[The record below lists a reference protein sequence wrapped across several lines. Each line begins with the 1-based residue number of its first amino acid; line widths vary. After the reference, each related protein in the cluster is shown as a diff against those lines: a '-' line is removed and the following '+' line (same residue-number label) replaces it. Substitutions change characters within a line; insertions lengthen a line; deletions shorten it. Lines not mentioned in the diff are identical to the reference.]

1 MSTSRLVELDESP
14 PRARRPADAVKVIGG
29 AVLVGWG
36 VLSVDVQTA
45 WERALAGL
53 VTELPPWIRSIFAVG
68 SVLGLLYG
76 VGVVLVIVLHRR
88 TRPGAVRD
96 VVVAVLLGAGLAAI
110 LARVTTGSWPD
121 LTGLFALDDPT
132 RQFPVLRVVVVTS
145 ILVAASPHLS
155 RPMRRT
161 GWLMIA
167 ATAIAAVGLGYAH
180 PSDAVGGLGVGLIA
194 GGAVLLVAGSPRGY
208 PNPAAVADA
217 LRRMGLSIEEVW
229 IEPEQSWGVR
239 RLGATTAEGDAL
251 AIKAYGRDA
260 SDSQLMAKAWRALW
274 YREDGRSVSY
284 SRLRAVEHE
293 ALVTMFAGRAGARVP
308 EVVAA
313 GQASAEIALLVV
325 SAGGR
330 RLDAF
335 DAADVSDEDVTAVWR
350 DVGRLHASAVS
361 HGSLSAGAIAF
372 DGSGHTIGDFGLGSV
387 VADESDRCLDTVE
400 LLFSL
405 SPLIGA
411 ERAARTA
418 HAGLGNEALTAVLP
432 YLQLPAVSAGARRSA
447 ERSEACDRGTAASG
461 GGGHGRGAPGAGEV
475 ASGLAAQS
483 RHGRVARFDGLG
495 VDPGPHRRR
504 LRRGVV
510 GAEGCRLG
518 SDVPRPPPRADDV
531 HPRGHRDDVRRS
543 QRAPVLAGGDAA
555 DRHQVHRSGRP
566 QHGGPDRHERRLPP
580 QVRAVDRHRRHPGRH
595 RRVLR
600 LRSPGRHPRPGPAH
614 RRRRPRPRSN
624 RRRRR
629 MGLHPAGRPSHRDR
643 RRHSRHPHRPAAG
656 PPGPHRPR
664 WVGCHGRRVEGAEP
678 GAGVAGK
685 QRRRQPG
692 HGGHPV
698 PHSVGHA
705 CADRLRAGARR
716 RRRHLTPPGTGPH
729 PWRYRRHRSRHDRL
743 PGGAGGRRIRG
754 LRRHQSATGASPSTC
769 RRSRASSPC
778 AGWSGTSTSER
789 PVEA

>member
-1 MSTSRLVELDESP
+1 LVSTSRLVELDESP

-45 WERALAGL
+45 WEKALAGL
-53 VTELPPWIRSIFAVG
+53 VTELPPWIRSILAVG

-88 TRPGAVRD
+88 TRPGALRD
-96 VVVAVLLGAGLAAI
+96 VVGAVLLGAGLAAI

-121 LTGLFALDDPT
+121 LTGLFAIDDPT

-217 LRRMGLSIEEVW
+217 LRRMGLSIEKVW

-239 RLGATTAEGDAL
+239 RLGATTGEGDAL

-293 ALVTMFAGRAGARVP
+293 ALVTMFARRAGARVP

-335 DAADVSDEDVTAVWR
+335 DAAEVSDEDVTAVWR
-350 DVGRLHASAVS
+350 DVARLHASAVS
-361 HGSLSAGAIAF
+361 HGSLSASAIAF
-372 DGSGHTIGDFGLGSV
+372 DGTGHTIGDFGLGSL
-387 VADESDRCLDTVE
+387 VADDSDRCLDTVE

-405 SPLIGA
+405 STQIGA

-418 HAGLGNEALTAVLP
+418 HAGLGSEALTAVLP

-447 ERSEACDRGTAASG
+447 DDPKRVIAELQQAVVEATGEELPEPVKLRRVSPRNLVMAGLLALMAWALIPALTGVDYAAVWSVLQ
-461 GGGHGRGAPGAGEV
+461 GADWGLMFLALLLGQTMFIPEATGMMFAV
-475 ASGLAAQS
+475 PSVLPFWPVVTLQIAIKFIGLAVPSMAGRIAMNAAFLHKFGVSIAIAVTQGAIDGFSGFVVQAVILGLALLTGDVDLGLDVTGDDVAWGFILLVVLLIVIGAVIAVTRIARLRDRLVPIVRDGWGAMVAVLREPSRALGLLGSNVAVNLVMAGTLYLTLWAVNAQIDF
-483 RHGRVARFDGLG
+483 GLALVAVVATSLLQGLVPIPGGIGVTEAVMTGFLVALG
-495 VDPGPHRRR
+495 VDESLAFAATITYRAITFYLPA
-504 LRRGVV
+504 L
-510 GAEGCRLG
+510 EGFFAMRWL
-518 SDVPRPPPRADDV
+518 
-531 HPRGHRDDVRRS
+531 
-543 QRAPVLAGGDAA
+543 
-555 DRHQVHRSGRP
+555 
-566 QHGGPDRHERRLPP
+566 ERNKYL
-580 QVRAVDRHRRHPGRH
+580 
-595 RRVLR
+595 
-600 LRSPGRHPRPGPAH
+600 
-614 RRRRPRPRSN
+614 
-624 RRRRR
+624 
-629 MGLHPAGRPSHRDR
+629 
-643 RRHSRHPHRPAAG
+643 
-656 PPGPHRPR
+656 
-664 WVGCHGRRVEGAEP
+664 
-678 GAGVAGK
+678 
-685 QRRRQPG
+685 
-692 HGGHPV
+692 
-698 PHSVGHA
+698 
-705 CADRLRAGARR
+705 
-716 RRRHLTPPGTGPH
+716 
-729 PWRYRRHRSRHDRL
+729 
-743 PGGAGGRRIRG
+743 
-754 LRRHQSATGASPSTC
+754 
-769 RRSRASSPC
+769 
-778 AGWSGTSTSER
+778 
-789 PVEA
+789 